1 MSNSVAVRLEEDSF
15 LMALQRLKREF
26 GITGKN
32 LVTFMRE
39 SVAVRLGDDSFFKS
53 LQRLK
58 QEFGITGR
66 TGSRS

>member
-32 LVTFMRE
+32 LVTFLRDPDAM
-39 SVAVRLGDDSFFKS
+39 
-53 LQRLK
+53 Q
-58 QEFGITGR
+58 
-66 TGSRS
+66 